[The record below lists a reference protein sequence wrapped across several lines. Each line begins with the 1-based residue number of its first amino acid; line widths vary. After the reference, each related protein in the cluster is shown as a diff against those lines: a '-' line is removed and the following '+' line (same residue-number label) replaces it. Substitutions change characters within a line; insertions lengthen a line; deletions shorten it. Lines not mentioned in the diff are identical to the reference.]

1 MCFSSQFAKKKVW
14 CPRSLKHDKSTSF
27 LSSLVLDASEKL
39 PHHEP
44 LKDNRF
50 IYRFVHQ
57 DLPAFNMKASD
68 GDSLHVASSP
78 RNYMDSML
86 RSGDYVVNIFHILDL
101 CRMWFLLSFT

>member
-1 MCFSSQFAKKKVW
+1 MFFPSQLAKKKIW

-27 LSSLVLDASEKL
+27 LSSLVLDASEEL

-44 LKDNRF
+44 LKDKRF

-68 GDSLHVASSP
+68 GNSSVASSP

-86 RSGDYVVNIFHILDL
+86 RSGDYVVKFSHIRFVQDVV
-101 CRMWFLLSFT
+101 FVEFT